1 MGMSRLS
8 RNGSGKASG
17 NGFGA
22 QVIRDRIK
30 ELRRVKAKEL
40 LANPK
45 NWRRHPK
52 AQAEALRGLLGEIG
66 YADALLARELADGRL
81 MLIDGHLR
89 AEITP
94 NMMLPVLVLDV
105 TDVEADKLL
114 LTLDPLAG
122 LAQTDPERIK
132 ELLST
137 VETDS
142 EAVGALLEIIAH
154 QAGVELTQP
163 EQLADPQPLIDQA
176 VELRQKWGTQSNQL
190 WRIGPH
196 RLLCAD
202 SRDRSAVEWLMSGG
216 RESFR
221 MIWCDPPYAINY
233 ASKNAYLNR
242 SDRGNRIQK
251 PIANDDLSPAQAQSL
266 FETTLKVGLRFAVAG
281 AVCYATVPSGS
292 MLPYFIAGFEGSGL
306 SFKHLLVW
314 VKNQFV
320 IGLADYHYR
329 HEAILYG
336 WLENG
341 PHYFVDDR
349 TQDSVFEVDKPQISD
364 LHSTMKP
371 VELVARMI
379 ANSSRPGDIL
389 YDPFAGAGTT
399 MLAAHQLRRIAY
411 TAEIDSAY
419 AAVSLE
425 RMSQLGLEPEL
436 LETPA
441 GLRRA
446 MSTRLG
452 R

>member
-1 MGMSRLS
+1 MGMSKRS
-8 RNGSGKASG
+8 GIGSGKASG
-17 NGFGA
+17 SGVGA

-30 ELRRVKAKEL
+30 ELRRVKAREL

-66 YADALLARELADGRL
+66 YADALLARELPDGRL

-89 AEITP
+89 AETTP

-105 TDVEADKLL
+105 TDAEADKLL
-114 LTLDPLAG
+114 LTLDPLAS
-122 LAQTDPERIK
+122 LAQADAERVN
-132 ELLST
+132 ELLAT

-142 EAVGALLEIIAH
+142 EAIAALLEIIADK
-154 QAGVELTQP
+154 AGGEPSQPGQLTDP
-163 EQLADPQPLIDQA
+163 EPQIDQA
-176 VELRQKWGTQSNQL
+176 FELQQKWGTHSDQL
-190 WRIGPH
+190 WQIGPH

-202 SRDRSAVEWLMSGG
+202 SRDRSAVEWLMSGS
-216 RESFR
+216 ESFR

-251 PIANDDLSPAQAQSL
+251 PIENDDLSPAQAQSL
-266 FETTLKVGLRFAVAG
+266 FETTLRAGLRFAVAG

-292 MLPYFIAGFEGSGL
+292 MLPCFIAGFEGSGL

-314 VKNQFV
+314 VKNHFV

-411 TAEIDSAY
+411 SAEIDCAY

-436 LETPA
+436 VETPA
-441 GLRRA
+441 RVRRA

>member
-1 MGMSRLS
+1 MGKSQNG
-8 RNGSGKASG
+8 NGSGSAAG

-30 ELRRVKAKEL
+30 ELKRVNSKEL
-40 LANPK
+40 LPNPR
-45 NWRRHPK
+45 NWRRHP
-52 AQAEALRGLLGEIG
+52 ALQRAAMQAVLGEIG
-66 YADALLARELADGRL
+66 CADALLVRELPNGKL

-89 AEITP
+89 AETLAD
-94 NMMLPVLVLDV
+94 MMVPVLVLDV
-105 TDVEADKLL
+105 TEEEADKLL

-122 LAQTDPERIK
+122 LAQADAERVS
-132 ELLST
+132 ELLAT
-137 VETDS
+137 VKSDS
-142 EAVGALLEIIAH
+142 EAVGALLEMIAE
-154 QAGVELTQP
+154 QAGCDRSQLG
-163 EQLADPQPLIDQA
+163 QLADPEPQIDKA
-176 VELRQKWGTQSNQL
+176 AELQQKWGTLSGQL
-190 WRIGPH
+190 WQVGLH

-202 SRDRSAVEWLMSGG
+202 SRDDAAVERLMGG
-216 RESFR
+216 ERESFR

-251 PIANDDLSPAQAQSL
+251 PIENDDLSPEQARLL
-266 FETTLKVGLRFAVAG
+266 FETTLKVGLRFAKPG
-281 AVCYATVPSGS
+281 AACYATVPSGS

-314 VKNQFV
+314 VKSQFV

-336 WLENG
+336 WLQNG
-341 PHYFVDDR
+341 RHYFVDDR
-349 TQDSVFEVDKPQISD
+349 TQDSVFEVDKPHVSD
-364 LHSTMKP
+364 QHSTMKP
-371 VELVARMI
+371 IELVARMI
-379 ANSSRPGDIL
+379 SNSSRPGEIV

-411 TAEIDSAY
+411 IVEIDSGY

-425 RMSQLGLEPEL
+425 RMSQLGLEPKL
-436 LETPA
+436 LDA
-441 GLRRA
+441 DAQIRRA
-446 MSTRLG
+446 VRTRLA

>member
-1 MGMSRLS
+1 MGTSQR
-8 RNGSGKASG
+8 SG
-17 NGFGA
+17 NNSGGA
-22 QVIRDRIK
+22 AGSSVGGQVIRDRIK

-40 LANPK
+40 LPNPK
-45 NWRRHPK
+45 NWRGHP
-52 AQAEALRGLLGEIG
+52 AMQRAALLAVLGEVG
-66 YADALLARELADGRL
+66 YADALLARELPDGRL

-89 AEITP
+89 AETTP
-94 NMMLPVLVLDV
+94 DMEVPVLILGVS
-105 TDVEADKLL
+105 EAESDLIM

-122 LAQTDPERIK
+122 LAQADAERVSD
-132 ELLST
+132 LLGT
-137 VETDS
+137 VEPDN

-154 QAGVELTQP
+154 QAGCGLSQLGE
-163 EQLADPQPLIDQA
+163 LADPEPQIDKA
-176 VELRQKWGTQSNQL
+176 AELQKKWDTRSGQL
-190 WRIGPH
+190 WQIGPH

-202 SRDRSAVEWLMSGG
+202 C
-216 RESFR
+216 RESSKVGRLWEAGAAFR
-221 MIWCDPPYAINY
+221 LIWTDPPYGVDY

-251 PIANDDLSPAQAQSL
+251 PIENDALSPEEVRAL
-266 FETTLKVGLRFAVAG
+266 FQTALKEALAFAVPG
-281 AVCYATVPSGS
+281 ATCYASVPSGPL
-292 MLPYFIAGFEGSGL
+292 LPYFIAGFEGSGL

-314 VKNQFV
+314 VKNHFV

-349 TQDSVFEVDKPQISD
+349 TQDSVFEVDKPQVSD

-371 VELVARMI
+371 VELAARMI
-379 ANSSRPGDIL
+379 ANSSRPGEIV
-389 YDPFAGAGTT
+389 YDPFAGVCTT

-411 TAEIDSAY
+411 AVEIDPGY
-419 AAVSLE
+419 TAVSLE

-436 LETPA
+436 LDTHVRV
-441 GLRRA
+441 RRA
-446 MSTRLG
+446 VSTRPG